1 MKIGDISPAN
11 NLGNWPLLLI
21 VSDRP
26 EQGLIWTDVKLG
38 LLSKQGRKTCLRI
51 EINSENTITMKRKI
65 LGQVRR
71 RGRLSAAALEIHYC
85 NDLQLLALDA
95 VRAITA
101 RPASSLVKLLSDLM
115 NVIDGITAAPVPSGR
130 REPLSF
136 SCDLA
141 QIPLVDANQA
151 SGLRGTKMA
160 DYFFRLWRKRVSM
173 MGLQLGGQLGAMP
186 LN

>member
-1 MKIGDISPAN
+1 MKIGDVSPAN
-11 NLGNWPLLLI
+11 DLRDWSLLLI

-26 EQGLIWTDVKLG
+26 VEGLVWTNVELG
-38 LLSKQGRKTCLRI
+38 LLSKQSRQTCLRI
-51 EINSENTITMKRKI
+51 KIDGENTIPMKRKI
-65 LGQVRR
+65 LGQMRR

-85 NDLQLLALDA
+85 NDLQLLTLNA
-95 VRAITA
+95 VWAITA

-115 NVIDGITAAPVPSGR
+115 NVIDGITAAAVPSGR

-136 SCDLA
+136 GCDLA

-160 DYFFRLWRKRVSM
+160 DYLFRLWRKRVSM
-173 MGLQLGGQLGAMP
+173 MGLQLARQLTAML

>member
-1 MKIGDISPAN
+1 MKIGDVSPAN
-11 NLGNWPLLLI
+11 DLGNWPLLLI

-26 EQGLIWTDVKLG
+26 VQSLIWTDVELG
-38 LLSKQGRKTCLRI
+38 LLSKQGRQTCLRI
-51 EINSENTITMKRKI
+51 KINSENTIPMKRKI
-65 LGQVRR
+65 LGQMRR
-71 RGRLSAAALEIHYC
+71 RGRLSAAALEIHHR

-101 RPASSLVKLLSDLM
+101 RPTSSLVKLLSDLM

-130 REPLSF
+130 GEPLSF

-151 SGLRGTKMA
+151 CGLGGTKMP
-160 DYFFRLWRKRVSM
+160 DNFFRLWRKRISM
-173 MGLQLGGQLGAMP
+173 MGLQLAGQLSAMP